1 LSTRPRRSEYAKY
14 WGLDPNIT
22 FLNHGSFG
30 ACPTEVLEYQSK
42 LRLQIEKDPVR
53 FFEYECLPLWHDAI
67 ESLSGFINANPEGM
81 TFQNNATAG
90 VNSVLRSLKFERGDE
105 IIVPNHAYQAC
116 WNAIE
121 FIAKRWGAKVIV
133 VDIPFI
139 VEEDDQIIELILTAI
154 TERTKLALIDTVTSP
169 TGMRMPFERLVT
181 EIQGR
186 GVDVLLDAAH
196 GPGIVP
202 LNLEKLDVAY
212 MTGNCH
218 KWLCTPK
225 GSAFLHIRE
234 DRKSLIKPLNISHGY
249 SADLNAQEKFRFEFD
264 WTGTQDP
271 TPWLCIP
278 KAIESLGSKVAGGWP
293 EILERNRK
301 LAIYGRK
308 LMCEALGSEPSI
320 PESMV
325 TSLAAA
331 EISSKIKTKDENLQF
346 DPLHTS
352 LFEDYGIQIPVWHWP
367 HHNTRYIRLSA
378 ALYNGEEE
386 YQYLAKALK
395 ESL

>member
-1 LSTRPRRSEYAKY
+1 MSTRPRRSEYAKY

-121 FIAKRWGAKVIV
+121 FTAKRWGAKVIV

-218 KWLCTPK
+218 SYT
-225 GSAFLHIRE
+225 S
-234 DRKSLIKPLNISHGY
+234 
-249 SADLNAQEKFRFEFD
+249 EK
-264 WTGTQDP
+264 TG
-271 TPWLCIP
+271 
-278 KAIESLGSKVAGGWP
+278 
-293 EILERNRK
+293 N
-301 LAIYGRK
+301 Y
-308 LMCEALGSEPSI
+308 
-320 PESMV
+320 
-325 TSLAAA
+325 
-331 EISSKIKTKDENLQF
+331 
-346 DPLHTS
+346 
-352 LFEDYGIQIPVWHWP
+352 
-367 HHNTRYIRLSA
+367 
-378 ALYNGEEE
+378 
-386 YQYLAKALK
+386 
-395 ESL
+395 